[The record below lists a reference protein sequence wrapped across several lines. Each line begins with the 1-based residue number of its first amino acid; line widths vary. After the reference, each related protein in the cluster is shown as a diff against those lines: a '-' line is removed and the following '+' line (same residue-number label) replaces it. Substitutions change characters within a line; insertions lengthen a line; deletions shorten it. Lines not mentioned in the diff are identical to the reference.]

1 MKTVI
6 LAGGKGLRIF
16 EETKIKPK
24 PMIKISGLSLLEHI
38 MNIYK
43 SYGYNDFIIC
53 AGYKYKYIQNYFKN
67 NNKYKSL
74 KIINTG
80 LNTETGGRIFKI
92 KKYLMN
98 EENFFLTYGDGLS
111 DINIK
116 NLLKFHNQKNKTAT
130 VTVVKKSL
138 NFGVIKVS
146 KKRLVQNFKEKPK
159 DQFINGG
166 FFVFSKKIF
175 NFLEKDKSLE
185 FHILPKLVK
194 SKNLVAYKHSKF
206 WQCLDNSKD
215 KKILESYYKKKKWKK
230 LILIKN

>member
-24 PMIKISGLSLLEHI
+24 PMIKIAGLTLLEHI

-43 SYGYNDFIIC
+43 SYGHDDFIIC
-53 AGYKYKYIQNYFKN
+53 GGYKYKYIQDYFKN
-67 NNKYKSL
+67 NKKYKSI

-80 LNTETGGRIFKI
+80 LNTETGGRVYNI
-92 KKYLMN
+92 KKHLIN

-111 DINIK
+111 DININ
-116 NLLKFHNQKNKTAT
+116 NLLKYHKQNNKIAT
-130 VTVVKKSL
+130 VSVVKKSM
-138 NFGVIKVS
+138 NFGVIKFSS
-146 KKRLVQNFKEKPK
+146 KKLVQNFKEKPK

-166 FFVFSKKIF
+166 FFVFSNEIF
-175 NFLEKDKSLE
+175 DYLAKNKSLE
-185 FHILPKLVK
+185 YYTMPKLVK
-194 SKNLVAYKHSKF
+194 SKKLIAYKHSKF

-215 KKILESYYKKKKWKK
+215 KKILESYFRN
-230 LILIKN
+230 KNGKNKF